1 MNYILFLLVCVYE
14 VVHSH
19 MCVCAHVRPCTC
31 ACLHVVSR
39 RQSWTLFHRSW
50 LPAFWHRVQFSSPE
64 WPMTLG
70 NLPIATSSV
79 PITHTKVCVDTL
91 IWNRGVNSEPYP
103 SLYSK
108 ILPTESPPWPCA
120 PFNLIFW
127 GLGIF
132 MCLLFLTPWKY
143 FPLIFYY
150 QFSTPNSN
158 ED

>member
-1 MNYILFLLVCVYE
+1 MRLYIHTCACVRMYA
-14 VVHSH
+14 
-19 MCVCAHVRPCTC
+19 CAHVR
-31 ACLHVVSR
+31 ACMWSPEDSLGRYSTGAGCLL
-39 RQSWTLFHRSW
+39 SDTGFNS
-50 LPAFWHRVQFSSPE
+50 SSPE

-70 NLPIATSSV
+70 NLPITTSSV

-143 FPLIFYY
+143 FSLIFYY